1 MADLIRDEID
11 GFLLKLDANNFIVIS
26 QNLKIDIKG
35 ETNKRNVLRLIQKHI
50 DGIEGEEHLKA
61 IKEGF
66 EKEFVANVV
75 TDGKKE
81 NVPTSRVSGKGTD
94 DETKGTRSGNSLY
107 SLLGAA
113 GVNVERSAFHK
124 DFEIRDFIGEKGQK
138 DKLSYISLLKQIGRR
153 DKGST

>member
-50 DGIEGEEHLKA
+50 DGIEGEEHFTA

-66 EKEFVANVV
+66 EKEFAADVV
-75 TDGKKE
+75 TNGKKKKKFQHQE
-81 NVPTSRVSGKGTD
+81 
-94 DETKGTRSGNSLY
+94 
-107 SLLGAA
+107 
-113 GVNVERSAFHK
+113 
-124 DFEIRDFIGEKGQK
+124 
-138 DKLSYISLLKQIGRR
+138 
-153 DKGST
+153 